1 MALPCLDLMA
11 ETSDSEDPMRMVC
24 VGLNFGLVPQL
35 FFPKQTGEN
44 YELTDRLKPLAGVRD
59 KFSVFSGLDH
69 GVNAQGGH
77 GGVHAFLSGVLSK
90 NSAGMPEANISVDQK
105 AAQVVGSKNRFAS
118 LQFASGNDPNNMLS
132 WSASGVSIPPISDP
146 QRIFS
151 LLFQKT
157 DPALRDQRQQA
168 LAAQKS
174 ILDLVKNDADLLTK
188 RVGAEDRKGN

>member
-1 MALPCLDLMA
+1 MNMNRRTTLRGCGGALMALPCLDLMA
-11 ETSDSEDPMRMVC
+11 ETADSEDPMRMVC

-44 YELTDRLKPLAGVRD
+44 YELTDRLKPLAEVRD
-59 KFSVFSGLDH
+59 KFTVFSGLDH

-118 LQFASGNDPNNMLS
+118 LQFASSRLEELENMCALMQRARNSYIESIKSEMLTSKSGLVLND
-132 WSASGVSIPPISDP
+132 D
-146 QRIFS
+146 
-151 LLFQKT
+151 
-157 DPALRDQRQQA
+157 
-168 LAAQKS
+168 
-174 ILDLVKNDADLLTK
+174 
-188 RVGAEDRKGN
+188 